1 MFVFLQRKIIMK
13 KLFVFIIPVLFVFSC
28 SDDEYLTYEE
38 QLAKDIKKIEKYL
51 DENDLVATKRSSG
64 LFYSIDQEGNGHFPT
79 ASSLV
84 KVTYT
89 GKLLNGEVF
98 DSGTATF
105 SLTSVISGWRE
116 GILLFSIGGKG
127 KLFVPS
133 GLGYGIYKS
142 GTIPANSVLVFDI
155 ELVNIF

>member
-1 MFVFLQRKIIMK
+1 MK
-13 KLFVFIIPVLFVFSC
+13 KLFVFIIPVLFIFSC
-28 SDDEYLTYEE
+28 SDDEYLSYEE
-38 QLAKDIKKIEKYL
+38 QLAKDINKIEKYL
-51 DENDLVATKRSSG
+51 EENELVATKRSSG
-64 LFYSIDQEGNGHFPT
+64 LFYVVDQEGNGQFPKV
-79 ASSLV
+79 SNIV

-98 DSGTATF
+98 DSGTGNF

-116 GILLFSIGGKG
+116 GMLLFSIGGKG

-133 GLGYGIYKS
+133 GLGYGTYKS
-142 GTIPANSVLVFDI
+142 GSIPANSVLVFDI